1 MSSLSV
7 KTLRHG
13 INDSSPLR
21 HSGCGHRQNI
31 FQQTSRH
38 FIGDHRGLAGFN
50 IFQCRVRIIA
60 GPVAEQTDCL
70 CITLFTT
77 APVHPKPGYRNNAKQ
92 RPVPYFLFAFDSAR
106 SKAVRAPD
114 MVLSIFVCLQLDHR
128 LLDRIQQQ
136 LGFTAPIIR
145 CRSGSPLIS
154 GLSSVPPFDWSLI
167 HR

>member
-1 MSSLSV
+1 MA
-7 KTLRHG
+7 
-13 INDSSPLR
+13 
-21 HSGCGHRQNI
+21 HRQNI

-38 FIGDHRGLAGFN
+38 FIGDHRGPAGFN

-136 LGFTAPIIR
+136 RILTPIIR
-145 CRSGSPLIS
+145 CRSGSPDFWIVIS
-154 GLSSVPPFDWSLI
+154 SSVRLEPDSSVMTIWSVSCI
-167 HR
+167 IASCCGG

>member
-1 MSSLSV
+1 MA
-7 KTLRHG
+7 
-13 INDSSPLR
+13 
-21 HSGCGHRQNI
+21 HRQNI

-38 FIGDHRGLAGFN
+38 FIGDHRGPAGFN

-136 LGFTAPIIR
+136 LGF
-145 CRSGSPLIS
+145 
-154 GLSSVPPFDWSLI
+154 
-167 HR
+167 